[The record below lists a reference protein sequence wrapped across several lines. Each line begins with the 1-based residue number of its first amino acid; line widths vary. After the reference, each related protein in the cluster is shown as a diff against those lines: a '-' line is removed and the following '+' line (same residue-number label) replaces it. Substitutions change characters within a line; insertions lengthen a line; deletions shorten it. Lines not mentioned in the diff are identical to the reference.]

1 MRGRSLEWNHRQ
13 KIVRAKSST
22 SPFQNY

>member
-1 MRGRSLEWNHRQ
+1 LEWNHRQ